1 MTSTEQLEREAEL
14 CRQQLLGTMSE
25 LRSCLKPRE
34 MMDRAIDYV
43 SDGDSAA
50 FARNFKAQVVA
61 NPLPATLMSAGLAWL
76 MLAGK
81 TRPDRPR
88 SSDGASRTM
97 QDLHDGMAD
106 ITAAAA
112 EAGHGMMD
120 QASSAAAGIK
130 DAAAA
135 TIGTA
140 GETYEDLADRA
151 SRSAT
156 AATDAARKLGESA
169 KTTGRTVADF
179 CREQPLVVAGLGI
192 AIGAALGAL
201 LPNTDV
207 EDSVMGAASDDIKD
221 EMRQTATETYEKA
234 AAVAE
239 SAMDAAT
246 EEATEQGLF
255 EGRQEALPH
264 DAATLVPEHV
274 AEERLDAP
282 STKPTAPALD
292 PQR

>member
-14 CRQQLLGTMSE
+14 CRQQLLGTMNE
-25 LRSCLKPRE
+25 LRSSLKPRE
-34 MMDRAIDYV
+34 MVERAIDYV

-61 NPLPATLMSAGLAWL
+61 NPIPATLMSAGLAWL

-88 SSDGASRTM
+88 SSDGAGRTM
-97 QDLHDGMAD
+97 HDLHDGMAD
-106 ITAAAA
+106 ITAAAT
-112 EAGHGMMD
+112 EAGYGMMD

-135 TIGTA
+135 AVGTA
-140 GETYEDLADRA
+140 GATYEDLADRA

-156 AATDAARKLGESA
+156 AATEAARKLGENA
-169 KTTGRTVADF
+169 RATGRTVADF
-179 CREQPLVVAGLGI
+179 WREQPLVVAGLGI

-201 LPNTDV
+201 LPSTDV
-207 EDSVMGAASDDIKD
+207 EDSVMGAASDDVKD
-221 EMRQTATETYEKA
+221 EVRQTATETYEKA

-239 SAMDAAT
+239 TAMDAAAD
-246 EEATEQGLF
+246 EVANQGLF
-255 EGRQEALPH
+255 EERREVLPH
-264 DAATLVPEHV
+264 DAATLVPEHSS
-274 AEERLDAP
+274 EEQPDAP
-282 STKPTAPALD
+282 SRRPLPTFD